1 MPAISILES
10 VSTQSCGVYAEA
22 RLRKVRAVF
31 PSVARALSTW
41 AICAV
46 TLCVPVTAQVPNARL
61 PNAQSQPATERA
73 ETSDARPSAQA
84 LAVIEAIEEATISA
98 IDRAQSSVVAIARV
112 PRGRA
117 PAAQL
122 DQLNIDQFR
131 MGNPF
136 PLQNTPDS
144 PDFVPTLFG
153 SGIVISD
160 DGFIVTCGHVLDDP
174 REHDYYVWLD
184 KQSYMARVVG
194 LPAKVRASDPFSDLA
209 VLKIDAS
216 NQQPATFQQ
225 RELRKGQ
232 FVIAL
237 GNPQAIARD
246 GEASAS
252 WGIVSNLQRV
262 APADPTAGDS
272 GKDTIHHF
280 GTLIQTDAKLTMGMS
295 GGALINLK
303 GEVVGLTTALAATT
317 GYEQAAGFA
326 IATDAM
332 FQRVVESLK
341 TGRLPEFGF
350 LGIQPEDLRSF
361 EKSRGFSG
369 ARVSVVIPG
378 LPGERAGLR
387 TDDVIYQVD
396 DAQVADRR
404 DLFRELSQAAAG
416 SQVKLYVHRFRP
428 GRNAPDALQ
437 LSATLSKKPLNTRWP
452 GYAADSPSK
461 WRGMLVDYATAI
473 SADWTRSG
481 LGGNRRTPFKVA
493 AAAVDPD
500 TPAWQAGLRPGYG
513 ILSVN
518 GADVH
523 EPQDFYRE
531 VEAPDL
537 VAQRLELRIVRPD
550 GRAETIEV
558 AP

>member
-1 MPAISILES
+1 MPALNILGTVKLHPRGGFGQMHPRLRRRAGCALKASAWMLWGLYAIGICAPIVAQES
-10 VSTQSCGVYAEA
+10 VAQLQSAA
-22 RLRKVRAVF
+22 DQAVA
-31 PSVARALSTW
+31 SD
-41 AICAV
+41 
-46 TLCVPVTAQVPNARL
+46 PVT
-61 PNAQSQPATERA
+61 SH
-73 ETSDARPSAQA
+73 QA
-84 LAVIEAIEEATISA
+84 LAIVAAIEEVTVSA
-98 IDRAQSSVVAIARV
+98 IDRAQASVVAIARV
-112 PRGRA
+112 ARGRA

-122 DQLNIDQFR
+122 DQLNIDRFR
-131 MGNPF
+131 MENPF

-160 DGFIVTCGHVLDDP
+160 DGFIVTCGHVLGDP

-184 KQSYMARVVG
+184 KQSYMARVIG
-194 LPAKVRASDPFSDLA
+194 LPAKVLASDPFSDLA
-209 VLKIDAS
+209 VLKIDGS
-216 NQQPATFQQ
+216 NLQPAVFQQ
-225 RELRKGQ
+225 RELRKGE
-232 FVIAL
+232 FVVAL

-246 GEASAS
+246 GQASAS
-252 WGIVSNLQRV
+252 WGIISNLHRV
-262 APADPTAGDS
+262 APVDPATGDS

-341 TGRLPEFGF
+341 AGKLPEFGF

-378 LPGERAGLR
+378 LPGEQAGLR
-387 TDDVIYQVD
+387 SDDVIYRVD
-396 DAQVADRR
+396 DTQVADRR
-404 DLFRELSQAAAG
+404 DLFRELSKAAAG
-416 SQVKLYVHRFRP
+416 SQVKLYVHRFRA

-437 LSATLSKKPLNTRWP
+437 LSATLSKKPLNSRWP
-452 GYAADSPSK
+452 GYAVNSPTS

-473 SADWTRSG
+473 SSDWTRSG

-493 AAAVDPD
+493 VQSVDPD

-513 ILSVN
+513 ILTVN
-518 GADVH
+518 GTDVQA
-523 EPQDFYRE
+523 PQDFYRA
-531 VEAPDL
+531 VEASDL
-537 VAQRLELRIVRPD
+537 ATQPLELRIVRPD